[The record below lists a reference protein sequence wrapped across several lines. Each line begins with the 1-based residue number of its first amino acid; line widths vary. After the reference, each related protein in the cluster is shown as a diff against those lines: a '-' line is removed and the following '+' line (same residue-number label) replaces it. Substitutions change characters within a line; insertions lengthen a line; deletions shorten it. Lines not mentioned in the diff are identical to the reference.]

1 MTTQIS
7 PRAVRHMEI
16 AARRLARAEATG
28 SGREILGA
36 LFTLA
41 TVARRFDLD
50 LDCAVLS
57 GASMGALYKELAPQ
71 VRYGFSPSPAVDNV
85 DAQLVYYGE
94 AIVLRH
100 NGVAL
105 EVLNGDAAEA

>member
-7 PRAVRHMEI
+7 PRAERHMEI
-16 AARRLARAEATG
+16 AARRLAKAETTG

-41 TVARRFDLD
+41 TVARRFNLD
-50 LDCAVLS
+50 LECAVLS
-57 GASMGALYKELAPQ
+57 GASMRALYEELAPQ
-71 VRYGFSPSPAVDNV
+71 VRYGFSPSPTVDAV
-85 DAQLVYYGE
+85 DAQLAYYGE
-94 AIVLRH
+94 VIVLRH
-100 NGVAL
+100 NGVVL